1 MLGKDKMLSPQD
13 IKNKTFSRT
22 MFGYNADEVDEYID
36 FICEKY
42 ESLCLEKDEL
52 QYKLDAAVDG
62 LSATDKKINS
72 DEAQEAIMIAKKKA
86 DEIVAEAEEQ
96 SKLLYKA
103 AQENADRVLKDF
115 RRQIEDEARLLDYL
129 KKHTALMKNRVIKVY
144 EDAIKETIR
153 IAPDEK
159 YAGDTNVDVIVQT
172 VLDGIKKDISD
183 EKSDDYD
190 PEQTAV
196 IEPIRSRAVPKKG
209 DSGKFKGKSI
219 REKIKAINSEN
230 VTDEKNDGDGQL
242 ISAADKKEN

>member
-103 AQENADRVLKDF
+103 AQDNADRVLKDF

-129 KKHTALMKNRVIKVY
+129 KKHTVLMKNKVVKVY

-159 YAGDTNVDVIVQT
+159 YTIDTNVDVIVQT
-172 VLDGIKKDISD
+172 VLDGIRKDIEND
-183 EKSDDYD
+183 END
-190 PEQTAV
+190 TATMK
-196 IEPIRSRAVPKKG
+196 PIRSRAVPGKG
-209 DSGKFKGKSI
+209 DFGKLKGKSI

-230 VTDEKNDGDGQL
+230 VTDENNDTDGQL
-242 ISAADKKEN
+242 ISDTGKKEN

>member
-62 LSATDKKINS
+62 LSSADKKINS

-86 DEIVAEAEEQ
+86 DEIVAEAEEK

-103 AQENADRVLKDF
+103 AQENTDRVLKDF

-129 KKHTALMKNRVIKVY
+129 KKHTALMKEKVKKIY
-144 EDAIKETIR
+144 EDAINETMK

-159 YAGDTNVDVIVQT
+159 YENSTNVDVIVKT
-172 VLDGIKKDISD
+172 VLDGIKKDVSG
-183 EKSDDYD
+183 EGSDDHD

-196 IEPIRSRAVPKKG
+196 MEQVRTRAVPKKG
-209 DSGKFKGKSI
+209 DGKFKGKSI
-219 REKIKAINSEN
+219 REKIKAINSE
-230 VTDEKNDGDGQL
+230 D
-242 ISAADKKEN
+242 AAKEN

>member
-62 LSATDKKINS
+62 LSSADKKINS

-103 AQENADRVLKDF
+103 AQDNADRVLKDF

-129 KKHTALMKNRVIKVY
+129 KKHTVLMKNKVVKVY

-159 YAGDTNVDVIVQT
+159 YTIDTNVDVIVQT
-172 VLDGIKKDISD
+172 VLDGIRKDIEND
-183 EKSDDYD
+183 END
-190 PEQTAV
+190 TATMK
-196 IEPIRSRAVPKKG
+196 PIRSRAVPGKG
-209 DSGKFKGKSI
+209 DFGKLKGKSI

-230 VTDEKNDGDGQL
+230 VTDENNDTDGQL
-242 ISAADKKEN
+242 ISDTGKKEN